1 MLLPIRMLEV
11 KNLEVNYGAIK
22 AVQGIDFYIDEGE
35 IVTLIGANGAGKTT
49 TMNTIIGVV
58 KAAGGEILFQGNDI
72 SKLSSSAIV
81 KNGIALSPEGRQ
93 IFPKMTVYENLE
105 MGAYSINKKYIK
117 EGVEQ
122 AYDLFPRLKERE
134 KQIAGTLSGGEQQ
147 MLAVARALM
156 SKPKLLM
163 LDEPSL
169 GLAPIVVEDIF
180 RLILRIR
187 KMGTTVLLVEQ
198 NARMALSISDRGY
211 VLETGKIVLTGKSK
225 ELLSDPKVIDA
236 YFGGLE

>member
-1 MLLPIRMLEV
+1 MKMLEV

-22 AVQGIDFYIDEGE
+22 AVQGINFYIDEGE

-72 SKLSSSAIV
+72 TKLSSSTIV

-93 IFPKMTVYENLE
+93 IFPRMSVYENLE
-105 MGAYSINKKYIK
+105 MGAYSINKKYVK

>member
-1 MLLPIRMLEV
+1 MKMLEV

-22 AVQGIDFYIDEGE
+22 AVQGIDFHINEGE

-49 TMNTIIGVV
+49 TMNTIIGIV
-58 KAAGGEILFQGNDI
+58 KAANGEIIFEGKDI

-81 KNGIALSPEGRQ
+81 KSGIALSPEGRQ
-93 IFPKMTVYENLE
+93 IFPRMTVYENLE
-105 MGAYSINKKYIK
+105 MGAYSIHKKYIK

-122 AYDLFPRLKERE
+122 AYSLFPRLQERE

-211 VLETGKIVLTGKSK
+211 VLETGKIVLTNESK
-225 ELLSDPKVIDA
+225 KLLADPKVIDA
-236 YFGGLE
+236 YFGGRE

>member
-1 MLLPIRMLEV
+1 MRMLEV

-117 EGVEQ
+117 E
-122 AYDLFPRLKERE
+122 R
-134 KQIAGTLSGGEQQ
+134 
-147 MLAVARALM
+147 
-156 SKPKLLM
+156 
-163 LDEPSL
+163 
-169 GLAPIVVEDIF
+169 
-180 RLILRIR
+180 
-187 KMGTTVLLVEQ
+187 
-198 NARMALSISDRGY
+198 
-211 VLETGKIVLTGKSK
+211 
-225 ELLSDPKVIDA
+225 
-236 YFGGLE
+236 

>member
-1 MLLPIRMLEV
+1 MKMLEV

-22 AVQGIDFYIDEGE
+22 AVQGIDFHINEGE

-49 TMNTIIGVV
+49 TMNTIIGIV
-58 KAAGGEILFQGNDI
+58 KAANGEILFEGKDI

-81 KNGIALSPEGRQ
+81 KSGIALSPEGRQ
-93 IFPKMTVYENLE
+93 IFPRMTVYENLE

-117 EGVEQ
+117 EGIEQ
-122 AYDLFPRLKERE
+122 AYSLFPRLQERE

-211 VLETGKIVLTGKSK
+211 VLETGKIVLTNESK
-225 ELLSDPKVIDA
+225 KLLADPKVIDA

>member
-1 MLLPIRMLEV
+1 MLEV

>member
-1 MLLPIRMLEV
+1 MKMLEV

-22 AVQGIDFYIDEGE
+22 AVKGIDFYINEGE

-58 KAAGGEILFQGNDI
+58 KATGGEILFQGKDI

-81 KNGIALSPEGRQ
+81 KSGIALSPEGRQ
-93 IFPKMTVYENLE
+93 IFPRMTVYENLE
-105 MGAYSINKKYIK
+105 MGAYSINKKYVK
-117 EGVEQ
+117 EGIEQ
-122 AYDLFPRLKERE
+122 AYSLFPRLQERE
-134 KQIAGTLSGGEQQ
+134 KQVAGTLSGGEQQ

-211 VLETGKIVLTGKSK
+211 VLETGKIVLTDDSK
-225 ELLSDPKVIDA
+225 KLLSDPKVIDA

>member
-1 MLLPIRMLEV
+1 MKMLEV

-22 AVQGIDFYIDEGE
+22 AVQGIDFHINEGE

-49 TMNTIIGVV
+49 TMNTIIGIV
-58 KAAGGEILFQGNDI
+58 KAANGEIIFEGKDI

-81 KNGIALSPEGRQ
+81 KSGIALSPEGRQ
-93 IFPKMTVYENLE
+93 IFPRMTVYENLE
-105 MGAYSINKKYIK
+105 MGDYSIHKKYIK

-122 AYDLFPRLKERE
+122 AYSLFPRLQERE
-134 KQIAGTLSGGEQQ
+134 KQIAGTLSGGDPQ

-211 VLETGKIVLTGKSK
+211 VLETGKIVLTNESK
-225 ELLSDPKVIDA
+225 KLLADPKVIDA

>member
-1 MLLPIRMLEV
+1 MRMLEV

-134 KQIAGTLSGGEQQ
+134 KQIGTLSGGEQQ

>member
-1 MLLPIRMLEV
+1 MKMLEV

-22 AVQGIDFYIDEGE
+22 AVKGIDFYINEGE

-58 KAAGGEILFQGNDI
+58 KAAGGEILFQGKDI

-81 KNGIALSPEGRQ
+81 KSGIALSPEGRQ
-93 IFPKMTVYENLE
+93 IFPRMTVYENLE
-105 MGAYSINKKYIK
+105 MGAYSINKKYVK
-117 EGVEQ
+117 EGIEQ
-122 AYDLFPRLKERE
+122 AYSLFPRLQERE
-134 KQIAGTLSGGEQQ
+134 KQVAGTLSGGEQQ

-211 VLETGKIVLTGKSK
+211 VLETGKIVLTDDSK
-225 ELLSDPKVIDA
+225 KLLSDPKVIDA

>member
-1 MLLPIRMLEV
+1 MLEV

-22 AVQGIDFYIDEGE
+22 AVQGIDFHINEGE

-49 TMNTIIGVV
+49 TMNTIIGIV
-58 KAAGGEILFQGNDI
+58 KAANGEILFEGKDI

-81 KNGIALSPEGRQ
+81 KSGIALSPEGRQ
-93 IFPKMTVYENLE
+93 IFPRMTVYENLE

-117 EGVEQ
+117 EGIEQ
-122 AYDLFPRLKERE
+122 AYSLFPRLQERE

-211 VLETGKIVLTGKSK
+211 VLETGKIVLTNESK
-225 ELLSDPKVIDA
+225 KLLADPKVIDA

>member
-1 MLLPIRMLEV
+1 MRMLEV

-180 RLILRIR
+180 RLILRIS

>member
-1 MLLPIRMLEV
+1 MKMLEV

-22 AVQGIDFYIDEGE
+22 AVQGIDFHINEGE

-49 TMNTIIGVV
+49 TMNTIIGIV
-58 KAAGGEILFQGNDI
+58 KAANGEILFEGKDI

-81 KNGIALSPEGRQ
+81 KSGIALSPEGRQ
-93 IFPKMTVYENLE
+93 IFPRMTVYENLE
-105 MGAYSINKKYIK
+105 MGAYSIHKKYIK
-117 EGVEQ
+117 EGIEQ
-122 AYDLFPRLKERE
+122 AYSLFPRLQERE

-147 MLAVARALM
+147 LLAVARALM

-211 VLETGKIVLTGKSK
+211 VLETGKIVLTNESK
-225 ELLSDPKVIDA
+225 KLLADPKVIDA

>member
-1 MLLPIRMLEV
+1 MKMLEV

-22 AVQGIDFYIDEGE
+22 AVQGIDFHINEGE

-49 TMNTIIGVV
+49 TMNTIIGIV
-58 KAAGGEILFQGNDI
+58 KAANGEILFEGKDI

-81 KNGIALSPEGRQ
+81 KSGIALSPEGRQ
-93 IFPKMTVYENLE
+93 IFPRMTVYENLE
-105 MGAYSINKKYIK
+105 MGAYSIHKKYIK
-117 EGVEQ
+117 EGLEQ
-122 AYDLFPRLKERE
+122 AYSLFPRLQERE

-211 VLETGKIVLTGKSK
+211 VLETGKIVLTNESK
-225 ELLSDPKVIDA
+225 KLLADPKVIDA

>member
-1 MLLPIRMLEV
+1 MKMLEV

-22 AVQGIDFYIDEGE
+22 AVQGIDFHINEGE

-49 TMNTIIGVV
+49 TMNTIIGIV
-58 KAAGGEILFQGNDI
+58 KAANGEILFEGKDI

-81 KNGIALSPEGRQ
+81 KSGIALSPEGRQ
-93 IFPKMTVYENLE
+93 IFPRMTVYENLE

-117 EGVEQ
+117 EGIEQ
-122 AYDLFPRLKERE
+122 AYSLFPRLQERE

-211 VLETGKIVLTGKSK
+211 VLETGKIVLTNEFKK
-225 ELLSDPKVIDA
+225 LLADPKVIDA

>member
-1 MLLPIRMLEV
+1 MRMLEV

-35 IVTLIGANGAGKTT
+35 IVTLIGANGAGETT

>member
-1 MLLPIRMLEV
+1 MKMLEV

-22 AVQGIDFYIDEGE
+22 AVQGINFYIDEGE

-72 SKLSSSAIV
+72 TKLSSSAIV

-93 IFPKMTVYENLE
+93 IFPRMSVYENLE
-105 MGAYSINKKYIK
+105 MGAYSINKKYVK

-134 KQIAGTLSGGEQQ
+134 KQIAGTLSGCEQQ

>member
-1 MLLPIRMLEV
+1 MRMLEV

-93 IFPKMTVYENLE
+93 IFTKMTVYENLE

>member
-1 MLLPIRMLEV
+1 MKMLEV

-22 AVQGIDFYIDEGE
+22 AVQGIDFHINEGE

-49 TMNTIIGVV
+49 TMNTIIGIV
-58 KAAGGEILFQGNDI
+58 KAANGEILFEGKDI

-81 KNGIALSPEGRQ
+81 KSGIALSPEGRQ
-93 IFPKMTVYENLE
+93 IFPRMTVYENLE

-117 EGVEQ
+117 EGIEQ
-122 AYDLFPRLKERE
+122 AYSLFPRLQERE

-211 VLETGKIVLTGKSK
+211 VLETGKIVLTNESK
-225 ELLSDPKVIDA
+225 KLLADPKVIDA
-236 YFGGLE
+236 